1 MKMNL
6 SKEKNQNNP
15 KITVGIPVFNGEK
28 SIRRALDSVLSQ
40 TFLDFELV
48 ISDNA
53 STDSTPLIC
62 QEYKRNDKRINL
74 NLIITCARSLE
85 SETKNEISKIL
96 DELGDQE
103 PEILNV
109 GMRGIL
115 MANTI
120 IEPSK
125 IIDYVKNKMI
135 EEPWLIRYCLRII
148 PIQMITETEIDK
160 IKQNVIKLKDT
171 IQKNDSYR
179 ITIEKR
185 NTDISSTEIIT
196 EIAKIFPNKVSLNQP
211 DWIVLIEILGNDTG
225 ISILKD
231 DELFSLDKAKRM
243 SD

>member
-1 MKMNL
+1 M
-6 SKEKNQNNP
+6 
-15 KITVGIPVFNGEK
+15 
-28 SIRRALDSVLSQ
+28 
-40 TFLDFELV
+40 
-48 ISDNA
+48 
-53 STDSTPLIC
+53 
-62 QEYKRNDKRINL
+62 
-74 NLIITCARSLE
+74 NLIITCARNLE
-85 SETKNEISKIL
+85 SETKNEIRKIL

-115 MANTI
+115 MVNTI

>member
-1 MKMNL
+1 M
-6 SKEKNQNNP
+6 
-15 KITVGIPVFNGEK
+15 
-28 SIRRALDSVLSQ
+28 
-40 TFLDFELV
+40 
-48 ISDNA
+48 
-53 STDSTPLIC
+53 
-62 QEYKRNDKRINL
+62 

-115 MANTI
+115 MVNTI

-185 NTDISSTEIIT
+185 NTSISSNEIIT
-196 EIAKIFPNKVSLNQP
+196 EVAEIFPNKVSLNQP
-211 DWIVLIEILGNDTG
+211 DWIILIEIIGNETG
-225 ISILKD
+225 ISILKN

>member
-1 MKMNL
+1 
-6 SKEKNQNNP
+6 
-15 KITVGIPVFNGEK
+15 
-28 SIRRALDSVLSQ
+28 
-40 TFLDFELV
+40 
-48 ISDNA
+48 
-53 STDSTPLIC
+53 
-62 QEYKRNDKRINL
+62 L
-74 NLIITCARSLE
+74 NLIITCARNLE
-85 SETKNEISKIL
+85 SETKNEIRKIL

-115 MANTI
+115 MVNTI

-125 IIDYVKNKMI
+125 IIDWVKNKII

-148 PIQMITETEIDK
+148 PIQRMTDTEIDK

-185 NTDISSTEIIT
+185 NTSISSNEIIT
-196 EIAKIFPNKVSLNQP
+196 EVAEIFPNKVSLNQP
-211 DWIVLIEILGNDTG
+211 DWIILIEILGNETG
-225 ISILKD
+225 ISILKN
-231 DELFSLDKAKRM
+231 DELFSLNKAKRM

>member
-1 MKMNL
+1 
-6 SKEKNQNNP
+6 
-15 KITVGIPVFNGEK
+15 
-28 SIRRALDSVLSQ
+28 
-40 TFLDFELV
+40 
-48 ISDNA
+48 
-53 STDSTPLIC
+53 
-62 QEYKRNDKRINL
+62 L

-115 MANTI
+115 MVDTI
-120 IEPSK
+120 IEPTK
-125 IIDYVKNKMI
+125 IIDWVRNKI
-135 EEPWLIRYCLRII
+135 VEEPWLIRYCLRII
-148 PIQMITETEIDK
+148 PIQSITETNIDK
-160 IKQNVIKLKDT
+160 IKQNVIKLKDS

-185 NTDISSTEIIT
+185 NASISTNEIIT
-196 EIAKIFPNKVSLNQP
+196 EVAKIFPNKVSLNKP
-211 DWIVLIEILGNDTG
+211 DLIVLIEILGDKTG

-231 DELFSLDKAKRM
+231 SELFSLDKSKRI

>member
-1 MKMNL
+1 
-6 SKEKNQNNP
+6 
-15 KITVGIPVFNGEK
+15 
-28 SIRRALDSVLSQ
+28 
-40 TFLDFELV
+40 
-48 ISDNA
+48 
-53 STDSTPLIC
+53 
-62 QEYKRNDKRINL
+62 L

-85 SETKNEISKIL
+85 SETKNEINKIL

-115 MANTI
+115 MVNTV

-160 IKQNVIKLKDT
+160 IKQNVIKLKDM

-196 EIAKIFPNKVSLNQP
+196 EIANIFPNKVSLNQP

>member
-1 MKMNL
+1 
-6 SKEKNQNNP
+6 
-15 KITVGIPVFNGEK
+15 
-28 SIRRALDSVLSQ
+28 
-40 TFLDFELV
+40 
-48 ISDNA
+48 
-53 STDSTPLIC
+53 
-62 QEYKRNDKRINL
+62 L

-85 SETKNEISKIL
+85 SETKNEIKKIL

-103 PEILNV
+103 PKILNV

-115 MANTI
+115 MFNTI

-185 NTDISSTEIIT
+185 NTNISSNEIIT

-211 DWIVLIEILGNDTG
+211 DWIILIEILGNETG
-225 ISILKD
+225 ISILKN
-231 DELFSLDKAKRM
+231 DEMFSLDKAKRM

>member
-1 MKMNL
+1 M
-6 SKEKNQNNP
+6 
-15 KITVGIPVFNGEK
+15 
-28 SIRRALDSVLSQ
+28 
-40 TFLDFELV
+40 
-48 ISDNA
+48 
-53 STDSTPLIC
+53 
-62 QEYKRNDKRINL
+62 

-115 MANTI
+115 MVNTI
-120 IEPSK
+120 NEPSK
-125 IIDYVKNKMI
+125 IIDYVKNKII

-185 NTDISSTEIIT
+185 NTSISSNEIIT

-211 DWIVLIEILGNDTG
+211 DWIILIEILGNETG
-225 ISILKD
+225 ISILKND
-231 DELFSLDKAKRM
+231 GMFSLDKAKRM

>member
-1 MKMNL
+1 
-6 SKEKNQNNP
+6 
-15 KITVGIPVFNGEK
+15 
-28 SIRRALDSVLSQ
+28 
-40 TFLDFELV
+40 
-48 ISDNA
+48 
-53 STDSTPLIC
+53 
-62 QEYKRNDKRINL
+62 L

-115 MANTI
+115 MVSTV

-160 IKQNVIKLKDT
+160 IKQNVIKLKDA

-185 NTDISSTEIIT
+185 NTSISSNEIIT

-211 DWIVLIEILGNDTG
+211 DWIILIEILGNETG
-225 ISILKD
+225 ISILKN
-231 DELFSLDKAKRM
+231 DEMFSLDKAKRM

>member
-1 MKMNL
+1 
-6 SKEKNQNNP
+6 
-15 KITVGIPVFNGEK
+15 
-28 SIRRALDSVLSQ
+28 
-40 TFLDFELV
+40 
-48 ISDNA
+48 
-53 STDSTPLIC
+53 
-62 QEYKRNDKRINL
+62 L
-74 NLIITCARSLE
+74 NLIITCARNLE
-85 SETKNEISKIL
+85 SETKNEIRKIL

-115 MANTI
+115 MVNTI

-125 IIDYVKNKMI
+125 IIDYVKNKII

-160 IKQNVIKLKDT
+160 IRQNVIKLKDA

-185 NTDISSTEIIT
+185 NTSFSSNEIIT

-211 DWIVLIEILGNDTG
+211 DWIILIEILGNETG
-225 ISILKD
+225 ISILKND
-231 DELFSLDKAKRM
+231 GMFSLDKAKRM

>member
-1 MKMNL
+1 
-6 SKEKNQNNP
+6 
-15 KITVGIPVFNGEK
+15 
-28 SIRRALDSVLSQ
+28 
-40 TFLDFELV
+40 
-48 ISDNA
+48 
-53 STDSTPLIC
+53 
-62 QEYKRNDKRINL
+62 
-74 NLIITCARSLE
+74 
-85 SETKNEISKIL
+85 
-96 DELGDQE
+96 
-103 PEILNV
+103 
-109 GMRGIL
+109 

-185 NTDISSTEIIT
+185 NTSISSNEIIT

-211 DWIVLIEILGNDTG
+211 DWIVLIEILGDKTG

-231 DELFSLDKAKRM
+231 SELFSLDKSKRM

>member
-1 MKMNL
+1 
-6 SKEKNQNNP
+6 
-15 KITVGIPVFNGEK
+15 
-28 SIRRALDSVLSQ
+28 
-40 TFLDFELV
+40 
-48 ISDNA
+48 
-53 STDSTPLIC
+53 
-62 QEYKRNDKRINL
+62 L
-74 NLIITCARSLE
+74 NLIITCARNLE
-85 SETKNEISKIL
+85 SETKNEIRKIL

-115 MANTI
+115 MVNTI

-125 IIDYVKNKMI
+125 IIDWVKNKII

-148 PIQMITETEIDK
+148 PIQRITDTEIDK

-185 NTDISSTEIIT
+185 NTSISSNEIIT
-196 EIAKIFPNKVSLNQP
+196 EVAEIFPNKVSLNQP
-211 DWIVLIEILGNDTG
+211 DWIVLIEIIGNETG
-225 ISILKD
+225 ISILKN

>member
-1 MKMNL
+1 M
-6 SKEKNQNNP
+6 
-15 KITVGIPVFNGEK
+15 
-28 SIRRALDSVLSQ
+28 
-40 TFLDFELV
+40 
-48 ISDNA
+48 
-53 STDSTPLIC
+53 
-62 QEYKRNDKRINL
+62 

-115 MANTI
+115 MVNTV

-148 PIQMITETEIDK
+148 PIQIITETEIDK

-196 EIAKIFPNKVSLNQP
+196 EIANIFPNKVSLNQP

>member
-1 MKMNL
+1 
-6 SKEKNQNNP
+6 
-15 KITVGIPVFNGEK
+15 
-28 SIRRALDSVLSQ
+28 
-40 TFLDFELV
+40 
-48 ISDNA
+48 
-53 STDSTPLIC
+53 
-62 QEYKRNDKRINL
+62 L

-115 MANTI
+115 MVNTI

-196 EIAKIFPNKVSLNQP
+196 EIANIFPNKVSLNQP

>member
-1 MKMNL
+1 M
-6 SKEKNQNNP
+6 
-15 KITVGIPVFNGEK
+15 
-28 SIRRALDSVLSQ
+28 
-40 TFLDFELV
+40 
-48 ISDNA
+48 
-53 STDSTPLIC
+53 
-62 QEYKRNDKRINL
+62 

-115 MANTI
+115 MVNTV

-160 IKQNVIKLKDT
+160 IKQNVIKLKDA

-185 NTDISSTEIIT
+185 NTSISSNEIIT

-211 DWIVLIEILGNDTG
+211 DWIILIEILGNETG

-231 DELFSLDKAKRM
+231 DGMFSLDKAKRM

>member
-1 MKMNL
+1 M
-6 SKEKNQNNP
+6 
-15 KITVGIPVFNGEK
+15 
-28 SIRRALDSVLSQ
+28 
-40 TFLDFELV
+40 
-48 ISDNA
+48 
-53 STDSTPLIC
+53 
-62 QEYKRNDKRINL
+62 

-85 SETKNEISKIL
+85 SETKNEIRKIL

>member
-1 MKMNL
+1 
-6 SKEKNQNNP
+6 
-15 KITVGIPVFNGEK
+15 
-28 SIRRALDSVLSQ
+28 
-40 TFLDFELV
+40 
-48 ISDNA
+48 
-53 STDSTPLIC
+53 
-62 QEYKRNDKRINL
+62 L

-85 SETKNEISKIL
+85 SETKNEINKIL

-115 MANTI
+115 MVNTI

-125 IIDYVKNKMI
+125 IIDYVKSKMI

-148 PIQMITETEIDK
+148 PIQIITETEIDK
-160 IKQNVIKLKDT
+160 IKQNVNKLKDT

-185 NTDISSTEIIT
+185 NTSISSNEIIT

-211 DWIVLIEILGNDTG
+211 DWIILIEILGNETG
-225 ISILKD
+225 ISILKND
-231 DELFSLDKAKRM
+231 GMFSLDKAKRM